1 MLTARNLRLRFALSR
16 RAAARHALRLL
27 PAAALV
33 VLSTACSDVST
44 TAPAT
49 AQPSVSAP
57 SFAFGPG
64 STSATDPKTETFVY
78 DGQDRTQSFG
88 EGHKVHFDA
97 NSVCDPNTS
106 GYGPGMWD
114 LPCKPA
120 QGPITFTVT
129 SWRNADGRPRVSFS
143 PDVRFVPGTNQVLYL
158 TDAAPGVGK
167 KATILW
173 CSPLLPAGCVDESLT
188 DSTLTTWVANGAVAR
203 RIKHFSGYN
212 VTFGFA
218 DGISDG
224 Y

>member
-1 MLTARNLRLRFALSR
+1 MLTARSLRIRFALSR
-16 RAAARHALRLL
+16 RTVARRALYLL
-27 PAAALV
+27 PAAAV
-33 VLSTACSDVST
+33 ALSAACSDVST
-44 TAPAT
+44 TAPSA

-57 SFAFGPG
+57 TFDKGPG
-64 STSATDPKTETFVY
+64 ATSATDPKTETFVY

-97 NSVCDPNTS
+97 NSVCDPTTS
-106 GYGPGMWD
+106 GYGPGTWD

-129 SWRNADGRPRVSFS
+129 SWRNADGRPQVSFS
-143 PDVRFVPGTNQVLYL
+143 PDVRFVPGTTQVLYL
-158 TDAAPGVGK
+158 SDAAPGIGK
-167 KATILW
+167 MW
-173 CSPLLPAGCVDESLT
+173 CSPLLAGGCVDESLA

-218 DGISDG
+218 DGTSDG